1 MLIETTLTLRNIS
14 FNGRES
20 PFKKKTAMEAA
31 TIADKINVEEF
42 KSWLTRSKTTRDLF
56 RWDCPDATAYTLLC
70 IAYRRE
76 VKVRGMQAEGVDK
89 VFDYLKTIAQ
99 SMTSRSTK
107 CGILLCG
114 NCGNGK
120 TTSMNAFVSVCKYLD
135 GIKRGW
141 EIRSGS
147 VTSPMVIEVTSARRL
162 TQIAKDETCMSEAKK
177 AHVLCIDDVGLEPTE
192 VLDYG
197 NAINPVIEI
206 IEHRYRQ
213 QLFTFITTN
222 LTPKQIRE
230 KYGDRIADRF
240 NEMMKCIV
248 YENPTFRR

>member
-1 MLIETTLTLRNIS
+1 METTT
-14 FNGRES
+14 G
-20 PFKKKTAMEAA
+20 
-31 TIADKINVEEF
+31 KINVEEF
-42 KSWLTRSKTTRDLF
+42 KSWLTRQKTTKDLF
-56 RWDCPDATAYTLLC
+56 RWRCSADEAYTLLC
-70 IAYRRE
+70 LAYRKE
-76 VKVRGMQAEGVDK
+76 VETRGMECEAAGNI
-89 VFDYLKTIAQ
+89 FDYLKTIAEI
-99 SMTSRSTK
+99 MTSKSTK

-120 TTSMNAFVSVCKYLD
+120 TTTMNAFIAVSRYLD
-135 GIKRGW
+135 GVNRRASAERG
-141 EIRSGS
+141 EILKS
-147 VTSPMVIEVTSARRL
+147 VSINTTSARRL
-162 TQIAKDETCMSEAKK
+162 TQVAKDEVSMNEARCT
-177 AHVLCIDDVGLEPTE
+177 HILGIDDVGLEPTE

-206 IEHRYRQ
+206 LEHRYRQ

-248 YENPTFRR
+248 YTNPTFRK